1 MELCRLPDNWAAAIN
16 AMSMPRLLTVFL
28 WLGTALLLT
37 DMPRV
42 ASETLQT
49 IPYWTSS
56 SAVGLLYRIVTLGI
70 LTASFAVPLLFLW
83 AQFKPS
89 RPQRPLLLV
98 LSLEFL
104 SLAFLLLQPT
114 GYFYRQFLIS
124 ARECK
129 RCDFE
134 IGGIDLNDTRYDS
147 DLTAMFGEGCDGPS
161 PTELSAGY
169 FYNRGY
175 FFPDRNIFLK
185 FNRTIVYEEM
195 ELALTSNPR
204 TECASKFKLTSVATA
219 KGIGIGDSEDRIIS
233 TYGLPSEQHES
244 AQGIK
249 YLVYRARQNALSFSL
264 SDGKVKAVA
273 VAKPR

>member
-1 MELCRLPDNWAAAIN
+1 MNARL
-16 AMSMPRLLTVFL
+16 MSRLLTAFL
-28 WLGTALLLT
+28 WLGTACLLT
-37 DMPRV
+37 DLPRM

-56 SAVGLLYRIVTLGI
+56 PAVGRLYRIMTLGI

-83 AQFKPS
+83 EQFKPS
-89 RPQRPLLLV
+89 RLRRPLLLA

-104 SLAFLLLQPT
+104 LLAFSLLPPT

-134 IGGIDLNDTRYDS
+134 IGGIDLNDARYDS

-161 PTELSAGY
+161 PAELSAGY

-175 FFPDRNIFLK
+175 YFPDRKIFLK
-185 FNRTIVYEEM
+185 FNRALVYDRM
-195 ELALTSNPR
+195 ELALVSDGR
-204 TECASKFKLTSVATA
+204 SECASKFELRSVATT

-233 TYGLPSEQHES
+233 TYGLPSERHES
-244 AQGIK
+244 AQGTK
-249 YLVYRARQNALSFSL
+249 DLVYRAGENALRFSL
-264 SDGKVKAVA
+264 SGGKVKAIA
-273 VAKPR
+273 VAKSR